1 MNKYLKGTIAVSA
14 AWFCLS
20 APAMAQWTPPSIPQP
35 AQAASSWGFL
45 SCAAPGQR
53 QEMGA
58 AIGAVAGGVIGNRVG
73 GEDNQLLGTA
83 VGAAVGGLAG
93 SWIGCRLQ
101 TGDQR
106 RAQEAAQR
114 ALAENNT
121 QTWSNPETGASGQ
134 VRVMYGSGQTLSN
147 VSFMPGVQ
155 VEPRYEQLVGDYEV
169 LTTANLRA
177 GPTAASQR
185 LGQLTRGE
193 RVSIIAKA
201 VDRPWYLVARN
212 GQAIGYVSANLVS
225 LRSGQ
230 NMSASASSA
239 SSCRVVEEVIR
250 TSSEVSTAGYRACP
264 TAEGGWSL
272 ARI

>member
-1 MNKYLKGTIAVSA
+1 MRKSTSFKA
-14 AWFCLS
+14 ALAATVLS
-20 APAMAQWTPPSIPQP
+20 ACITMAGSASAQQWPAQIPQP
-35 AQAASSWGFL
+35 AQTAGSWGFL

-121 QTWSNPETGASGQ
+121 QTWSNSSTGASGQ
-134 VRVMYGSGQTLSN
+134 VRVVYGSGQSLSN
-147 VSFMPGVQ
+147 VSFLPGVT
-155 VEPRYEQLVGDYEV
+155 VEPRYE
-169 LTTANLRA
+169 
-177 GPTAASQR
+177 
-185 LGQLTRGE
+185 
-193 RVSIIAKA
+193 
-201 VDRPWYLVARN
+201 
-212 GQAIGYVSANLVS
+212 
-225 LRSGQ
+225 
-230 NMSASASSA
+230 
-239 SSCRVVEEVIR
+239 
-250 TSSEVSTAGYRACP
+250 
-264 TAEGGWSL
+264 
-272 ARI
+272 

>member
-1 MNKYLKGTIAVSA
+1 MDATVDSA
-14 AWFCLS
+14 TGSGGLLLGLS
-20 APAMAQWTPPSIPQP
+20 FVRRARP
-35 AQAASSWGFL
+35 
-45 SCAAPGQR
+45 R

-83 VGAAVGGLAG
+83 VGVAVGGLAG

-114 ALAENNT
+114 ALAENST

-147 VSFMPGVQ
+147 VSFMRGVQ
-155 VEPRYEQLVGDYEV
+155 VEPRYEQLTGDYEV

-177 GPTAASQR
+177 GPPPLRSA
-185 LGQLTRGE
+185 
-193 RVSIIAKA
+193 
-201 VDRPWYLVARN
+201 
-212 GQAIGYVSANLVS
+212 SANS
-225 LRSGQ
+225 HAA
-230 NMSASASSA
+230 NASASSPRA
-239 SSCRVVEEVIR
+239 STGPGIS
-250 TSSEVSTAGYRACP
+250 
-264 TAEGGWSL
+264 
-272 ARI
+272 

>member
-1 MNKYLKGTIAVSA
+1 MNKYLKGTIAASA

-83 VGAAVGGLAG
+83 SGVAVGGLAA

-114 ALAENNT
+114 ALAENST

-147 VSFMPGVQ
+147 VSFMRGVR
-155 VEPRYEQLVGDYEV
+155 VEPRYEQLTA
-169 LTTANLRA
+169 TTRSFDHRQSARRA
-177 GPTAASQR
+177 LHRFAAPRPTHTRRTHQRHRQERRPALVSRGAERPSHRLCICKPRIASQR
-185 LGQLTRGE
+185 TEHERERERRQLVPCG
-193 RVSIIAKA
+193 
-201 VDRPWYLVARN
+201 
-212 GQAIGYVSANLVS
+212 
-225 LRSGQ
+225 
-230 NMSASASSA
+230 
-239 SSCRVVEEVIR
+239 
-250 TSSEVSTAGYRACP
+250 
-264 TAEGGWSL
+264 
-272 ARI
+272 